1 MGAVLGPRQDVL
13 DRAVADVREAT
24 GDDQI
29 AAMVERSMRDN
40 LDAVTEVLDDGTS
53 FVLTGDIPAMWLRDS
68 AAQVRPYLILAA
80 EDEQLADTLVG
91 VLRRQLAF
99 IALDPYA
106 NAFKRGSEP
115 SWHAADLTEL
125 RPEVWERKYEIDS
138 LCFPIELAAQ
148 LHALGRTDVVD
159 EPLHHV
165 AGLVIDLWE
174 RERDHASSAY
184 RFQRL
189 DAPLTDTL
197 THEGRGEPVGWTG
210 MTWAGFR
217 PSDDACRYNYNVPGN
232 MFAFRALGQLR
243 RLLDDQELTD
253 RARAL
258 QETIAHGIEEF
269 GTVHHEEHGRVYA
282 YEVDG
287 LGGQLLMDDANMPSL
302 LSAPLTGCVEVDD
315 PTYLATR
322 ALILSPDNPFYFDG
336 RYARGI
342 GSPHTPDRYV
352 WPIALAVQGLTSTS
366 RDEQLDLLRLLRDT
380 TAGTGQ
386 MHEGFDVDDPT
397 AYTRP
402 WFSWANAMFC
412 ELALTVAGRRLPG
425 TESDSSGTVH

>member
-1 MGAVLGPRQDVL
+1 MLGPRPDVL
-13 DRAVADVREAT
+13 DRAVSDVRKAT

-29 AAMVERSMRDN
+29 AALVERSMRQN

-68 AAQVRPYLILAA
+68 AAQVRPYLMLAA

-138 LCFPIELAAQ
+138 LAFPIELAAQ
-148 LHALGRTDVVD
+148 LHAVGRD
-159 EPLHHV
+159 EVIDDSFQQAAALI
-165 AGLVIDLWE
+165 IDLWE
-174 RERDHASSAY
+174 RERDHAASTYS
-184 RFQRL
+184 FQRL

-197 THEGRGEPVGWTG
+197 TRDGRGEPVGWTG

-217 PSDDACRYNYNVPGN
+217 PSDDACRYHYNVPGN
-232 MFAFRALGQLR
+232 LFAHRSLGHLR
-243 RLLDDQELTD
+243 RFLDDGALRE
-253 RARAL
+253 RAGAL
-258 QETIAHGIEEF
+258 QRTIADGIEKF
-269 GTVHHEEHGRVYA
+269 GTVSHEKHGTVYA

-302 LSAPLTGCVEVDD
+302 LSAPLTGNVAVDD

-322 ALILSPDNPFYFDG
+322 AMILSADNPYYFEG

-342 GSPHTPDRYV
+342 GSPHTPERYV
-352 WPIALAVQGLTSTS
+352 WPISLAVQGLTSTS
-366 RDEQLDLLRLLRDT
+366 RAEQLDLLRLLRDT
-380 TAGTGQ
+380 TGGTGQ
-386 MHEGFDVDDPT
+386 MHEGFDVDDPA

-412 ELALTVAGRRLPG
+412 ELALTVAGRTLPAL
-425 TESDSSGTVH
+425 

>member
-1 MGAVLGPRQDVL
+1 MEV
-13 DRAVADVREAT
+13 T

-29 AAMVERSMRDN
+29 AAMVERSMRQN
-40 LDAVTEVLDDGTS
+40 LDAVTEVLEDGTC

-68 AAQVRPYLILAA
+68 AAQVRPYLMLTT
-80 EDEQLADTLVG
+80 EDDQLADTLVG

-106 NAFKRGSEP
+106 NAFKRGTEP
-115 SWHAADLTEL
+115 SWHAGDLTEL

-138 LCFPIELAAQ
+138 LCFPVELAAQ

-159 EPLHHV
+159 ESFEQV
-165 AGLVIDLWE
+165 AGLIIDLWE
-174 RERDHASSAY
+174 RERDHASSTY
-184 RFQRL
+184 SFQRL
-189 DAPLTDTL
+189 DAPLSDTL
-197 THEGRGEPVGWTG
+197 ARHGRGEPVGWTG

-217 PSDDACRYNYNVPGN
+217 PSDDACRYNYNIPGN
-232 MFAFRALGQLR
+232 MFAHRALGHLQ
-243 RLLDDQELTD
+243 RLLEGQGLSE
-253 RARAL
+253 RAAAL
-258 QETIAHGIEEF
+258 QETIAQGIEMF
-269 GTVHHEEHGRVYA
+269 GTVPHDEHGMVYA

-287 LGGQLLMDDANMPSL
+287 LGGHVLMDDANMPSL
-302 LSAPLTGCVEVDD
+302 LSAPLTGSLAIDD

-322 ALILSPDNPFYFDG
+322 ALILSDENPYYFAG

-342 GSPHTPDRYV
+342 GSQHTPDRYV
-352 WPIALAVQGLTSTS
+352 WPISLAVQGLTSTS

-380 TAGTGQ
+380 TGGTGQ
-386 MHEGFDVDDPT
+386 MHEGFDVDDPA

-412 ELALTVAGRRLPG
+412 ELALTVAGRSLPQL
-425 TESDSSGTVH
+425 